1 MNPSEEIRRCP
12 VCGAEAEQGYRFCLE
27 CGTEIDA
34 PVPEEFLKPEPGV
47 IQSPAGKEISE
58 VKPDSIKKRP
68 SKSKIAITIL
78 SMAVA
83 VLATIVLGLGIAYA
97 ELRDSE
103 DSLWD
108 DYATLRSDNEDL
120 MHDYGTLQDEYS
132 TLQDEYSTLQ
142 DGYDKLY
149 DEKRKLYGENTDLRD
164 ERINLLLKQAILEE
178 EIAFYDKHIVF
189 IPADGTNVYHRYKCE
204 VFQASN
210 EGWWAYNSE
219 NAKVKD
225 YKPCSKCID

>member
-12 VCGAEAEQGYRFCLE
+12 VCGAKAEQGYRFCLE

-47 IQSPAGKEISE
+47 IQSPAGKEIPE
-58 VKPDSIKKRP
+58 VKPASLKKRP
-68 SKSKIAITIL
+68 SKPKIAITIL
-78 SMAVA
+78 SIAVA
-83 VLATIVLGLGIAYA
+83 VLTMIVLALGTSYA

-120 MHDYGTLQDEYS
+120 MHDYG

-189 IPADGTNVYHRYKCE
+189 IPDDGTNVYHRYKCE

-210 EGWWAYNSE
+210 KGFWAYNSE
-219 NAKVKD
+219 NAKDKD